1 MYNRLALNF
10 GIVIILMLVNAA
22 TYAQSPPAA
31 DCICGRWVS
40 DERNLIVEVCKVNN
54 EYQAKII
61 WFDAGSDQLMHDWID
76 KNNPDKTLRNRKILV
91 MSVLR
96 NLVYIAKS
104 NSWEEGMI
112 YDAKHG
118 REWNASAYIDKD
130 GTLRLKGYWHFKFIG
145 HTMTFE
151 RTKDL
156 AVLNKNSAPE

>member
-1 MYNRLALNF
+1 MNTRLTFSF
-10 GIVIILMLVNAA
+10 GVVIMLMLINAA
-22 TYAQSPPAA
+22 SYAQSPA
-31 DCICGRWVS
+31 DYICGRWVS
-40 DERNLIVEVCKVNN
+40 DEKNLIVEVCRINN

-61 WFDAGSDQLMHDWID
+61 WFDAGSDKLMHDWAD
-76 KNNPDKTLRNRKILV
+76 ENNPDKKLRTRKILG

-96 NLVYIAKS
+96 NLVYRPKS

-118 REWNASAYIDKD
+118 REWNASAYIDEN

-156 AVLNKNSAPE
+156 AVLK

>member
-1 MYNRLALNF
+1 MINKLTINL
-10 GIVIILMLVNAA
+10 GLIIILMSINAI
-22 TYAQSPPAA
+22 TYAQSPA
-31 DCICGRWVS
+31 DDICGRWLS
-40 DERNLIVEVCKVNN
+40 DEKNLIVEVCRIDN

-61 WFDAGSDQLMHDWID
+61 WFDAGSDKLMHEWVD
-76 KNNPDKTLRNRKILV
+76 KNNPDKTLRTRKILG

-96 NLVYIAKS
+96 NLVYKPGS

-118 REWNASAYIDKD
+118 REWNASAYIDKN
-130 GTLRLKGYWHFKFIG
+130 GVLKLKGYWHFKFIG

-156 AVLNKNSAPE
+156 AVLNK